1 MARPRVLSL
10 LLFGTLALAACG
22 GQQPAQANKGA
33 GGAPGSEGQ
42 VTVRSQD
49 AMRFE
54 PANVTARVNTP
65 VRLTLDNSS
74 SALAHDWVVDDVGG
88 GRKVQ
93 IRAEPR
99 QRQTDEFTATAAG
112 SYQIYCAEPGHK
124 EAGMVGTL
132 TVN

>member
-1 MARPRVLSL
+1 MPRRFLIGPLVL
-10 LLFGTLALAACG
+10 GALALAACG
-22 GQQPAQANKGA
+22 GQQASQANKGA
-33 GGAPGSEGQ
+33 GGAPGDGGQ
-42 VTVRSQD
+42 VTVRSLD

-93 IRAEPR
+93 VRAEPR
-99 QRQTDEFTATAAG
+99 QRQTGEFTATAAG

-124 EAGMVGTL
+124 ESGMVGTL
-132 TVN
+132 SVN